1 MAKLTKAQRKAHAEA
16 EAILTKDRLTE
27 DEREFVFRNWH
38 EGANHI
44 NGAAGAF
51 FTPYDLAGDFALDGA
66 AGRVIDLCAGIGV
79 LSYFIGERARY
90 GSRTTELTCIEIN
103 PKYCEVGRKLLPDAR
118 WINADVFDWRELGLG
133 RYDMAIGNPPFGRV
147 RRSANGPRYRGA
159 EFEFH
164 VIDIAAELA
173 DYGAF
178 ILPQQSASFQYSGR
192 QYYERCKTGKGIDF
206 EKATGLEMTC
216 GAGVDTSIFKND
228 WKDTSIIT
236 EIACFDFTETRGRGA
251 TKRHVAPADGIMNSH
266 ACDGLWSVPNSGD
279 KHGQLSF
286 F

>member
-16 EAILTKDRLTE
+16 DAILTKERLTD

-51 FTPYDLAGDFALDGA
+51 FTPYDLASDFALDGA
-66 AGRVIDLCAGIGV
+66 AGRVIDLCAGIGI
-79 LSYFIGERARY
+79 LSYFVGERARY

-103 PKYCEVGRKLLPDAR
+103 PNYCEVGRKLLPDAR
-118 WINADVFDWRELGLG
+118 WIHADVFDWRELGLG

-147 RRSANGPRYRGA
+147 RRSGNGPRYRGA

-192 QYYERCKTGKGIDF
+192 QYYERRNTGKGIEF
-206 EKATGLEMTC
+206 EKATGLEMAC
-216 GAGVDTSIFKND
+216 GAGVDTSIFKDD

-236 EIACFDFTETRGRGA
+236 EIACFDFTETRSRTSA
-251 TKRHVAPADGIMNSH
+251 KEDVKVA
-266 ACDGLWSVPNSGD
+266 
-279 KHGQLSF
+279 HGSRNR
-286 F
+286 